1 MLQSRAPSLR
11 PSSPAVRPL
20 SDRELLALVGAVY
33 VALTLAK
40 LVIAVKLDLFW
51 DEAYYWQGANR
62 LDIGYADKPF
72 MTAFLVR
79 LGTSMF
85 GDTPLGVRACY
96 LAIASVLPFAL
107 YWLARPIVGRR
118 DALLAVGASLVLPIG
133 GLLGFLASP
142 EIPMALF
149 AVLGLGAMERAA
161 RGAGRGA
168 WLLLGAA
175 CALGLA
181 THYRFALFPFAL
193 FLFLVLTQ
201 RGRALWRQPGL
212 WLAAGIAALG
222 LLPIL
227 IFNLRV
233 EFASFQYQILERN
246 PWSFHAKGLL
256 YPYEQALAVTPLYYV
271 ALLGTLVY
279 VLRRAWA
286 GGDHG
291 AALAAICSSVYLGVY
306 FVLSPLTDQ
315 KHFDVHWPGIGYMP
329 LLLFLPE
336 ALRRFAA
343 GGAGMARAARRA
355 FCLLVPLTGAAGVV
369 GVLYYV
375 MANIWPGALAPTVM
389 DRLFRYALVGW
400 SELGAEA
407 VTQLRALET
416 QSGADGG
423 PGRVVVAG
431 QNYIVASELDFAM
444 DGEDGELVFVLDH
457 PWNTRDGVEF
467 QYALWDLDQPALRR
481 AHPGATALVVVEEF
495 QYEIFSRRRVAWR
508 AGLCSVFDDMR
519 YLGEYEFHA
528 GRRHF
533 QFYAGRVRPP
543 AAPAPSA
550 ASRPRETCPA
560 IPAVYVNFP
569 KRGGTVS
576 GVTKTWGLVFDSVG
590 VRAVDVVVDGRVAGR
605 AEYHPGVSSSHPWIE
620 DYIDPRVPY
629 VHFGFDW
636 DTTRLA
642 EGPHQF
648 ALRLHRDDGS
658 VGEYGRRT
666 VFVVRP

>member
-1 MLQSRAPSLR
+1 MLRSRAPSLR
-11 PSSPAVRPL
+11 PSYPIVRPL
-20 SDRELLALVGAVY
+20 SDEALLWLIGAVF
-33 VALTLAK
+33 VAITMAK

-51 DEAYYWQGANR
+51 DEAYYWQGAHR

-79 LGTSMF
+79 LGTSVF

-96 LAIASVLPFAL
+96 LAIASALPFAL

-133 GLLGFLASP
+133 GLLGFMASP

-149 AVLGLGAMERAA
+149 VILGLGAMERAA

-168 WLLLGAA
+168 WLLLGVA
-175 CALGLA
+175 CGLGLA

-212 WLAAGIAALG
+212 WLAAAIAALG

-227 IFNLRV
+227 IFNVRV
-233 EFASFQYQILERN
+233 GFASFEYQILERN

-256 YPYEQALAVTPLYYV
+256 YPFEQALAVTPLYYA
-271 ALLGTLVY
+271 ALLGTLVF
-279 VLRRAWA
+279 VLRRAWT
-286 GGDHG
+286 GGDRG
-291 AALAAICSSVYLGVY
+291 AELVAICAAVYLGVY

-315 KHFDVHWPGIGYMP
+315 EHFDVHWPGIGYAP
-329 LLLFLPE
+329 LLVFLPQ

-343 GGAGMARAARRA
+343 GGAGMTRAARRA

-369 GVLYYV
+369 GVLLYI

-389 DRLFRYALVGW
+389 DRLFRYTLVGW
-400 SELGAEA
+400 SELGAQA
-407 VTQLRALET
+407 VTQLRALKTE
-416 QSGADGG
+416 SGAGG
-423 PGRVVVAG
+423 EPGRVVVAAH
-431 QNYIVASELDFAM
+431 NYIVASELDFAM
-444 DGEDGELVFVLDH
+444 GQEDGAQVFVLDH

-467 QYALWDLDQPALRR
+467 QYALWDLDQAALRR
-481 AHPGATALVVVEEF
+481 AYAGATALVVVEEF
-495 QYEIFSRRRVAWR
+495 QYEIFSRPNVAWR

-533 QFYAGRVRPP
+533 LFYAGRVRP
-543 AAPAPSA
+543 AEAPAPTGA
-550 ASRPRETCPA
+550 GGPRKTCPA
-560 IPAVYVNFP
+560 FPAVYVNFP
-569 KRGGTVS
+569 KRGGTVRGTTS
-576 GVTKTWGLVFDSVG
+576 TWGLVFDSLG
-590 VRAVDVVVDGRVAGR
+590 VSAVDVLVDGEVVGR
-605 AEYHPGVSSSHPWIE
+605 ADYHPGISSSHPWI
-620 DYIDPRVPY
+620 DAYVDPSVPH
-629 VHFGFDW
+629 VHFDYRW
-636 DTTRLA
+636 DTTGLA
-642 EGPHQF
+642 EGPHEF
-648 ALRLHRDDGS
+648 ALRLRREDGS
-658 VGEYGRRT
+658 VKEYSRRT
-666 VFVVRP
+666 VFVVHP